1 MQDCYEKNKKE
12 IGNKLDDFII
22 LSLLGKSNYG
32 FVSKV
37 QSKKNGKIYAMKKSD
52 LSIANKKNI
61 LKYYK
66 NHPLFLKQLDHE
78 NICKY
83 YTDFQEGDNLYIIM
97 EYMDGGN
104 LMNLLKLIK
113 KFGTNE
119 ERLIKI
125 FLKCLQGLEY
135 IHSKGIIHRDIKLAN
150 IVMDNEDQ
158 VKIIDFKMA
167 AFSNFDKAKFLPK
180 DNNSKRELINHN
192 TIIGSEEYKAPEI
205 AKDPNIKIKYDDK
218 IDVYSMG
225 IIFCALA
232 YQRLSLPKKDEKTPY
247 SKELYDIIKKMIIN
261 EPSYRPKSSEIL
273 ENLKSFYSN
282 KYLYN
287 SGIYSCLK
295 CLCSFPVTSQL
306 LLYDKKQLE
315 NNPLC
320 TNTIDCMKKLNDNLS
335 TQKEIN
341 LSLYNFRDFFIKKV
355 SKSIPKIFSYKNNE
369 IQPFYILK
377 NLLIEINKELNINIQ
392 KDKKVKQGFHFT
404 REDKDEAYDCFMD
417 YYDVYFKSIISDTF
431 FGLLKTKNIC
441 KECRKEEYSFKN
453 FYIIHF
459 NIKNIEQ
466 FCQNEKNE
474 LTLYNAFNYQNKN
487 CINLNVKDKIIC
499 KKCKKYTPHVKYTQ
513 FFETA
518 ENLIIFFD
526 RGENCKY
533 KNFLN
538 FEEKLKLNGNNV
550 ESFKKYENGVDYQL
564 LSVLCRIQEY
574 DEKQKNKRKEKY
586 ICFIR
591 AKNNNEKGEKET
603 LYLNCYNNKECNLH
617 EIKNTGDVI
626 CLFYNCEDITV
637 INNNQNMNNN
647 NQALNNNNYNKEV
660 MNNSSNLGMNLNK
673 NQGININNNNLA
685 INMNCSQPL
694 NMNNNQGMNINNINN
709 NNLAMNMNCSQPL
722 NMNYNQG
729 MNINNNNLAM
739 NMNYNQQNM
748 DNYQGFYNNNN
759 LVMNNDNNQG
769 MNLNN
774 NLGMNINNNNQ
785 IMNMNYNQDLNMN
798 NKLGININNNNL
810 VMNHDNNPGMDM
822 NINQG
827 MNINNNNVVMNN
839 IINQGVNMNN
849 NQGMIINNNIPVMN
863 MNYNADIN
871 INNNQGMNLND
882 NNLFMNNNQTMNN
895 NNNNNN
901 QALNNNNNQI
911 MNNNFIQCMNMN
923 NNQDLNNNLV
933 MNNNI
938 NQGMDMN
945 NNQGMNINNNPNMNF
960 NNYQDKNFNNIQAMN
975 NNICNNNQVN
985 NNMNNGNFNSNVLHI

>member
-282 KYLYN
+282 EYLYN

-550 ESFKKYENGVDYQL
+550 ESFKKYENGLDYQL

-591 AKNNNEKGEKET
+591 AKNNKEKGEKET
-603 LYLNCYNNKECNLH
+603 LYLNCYNKTECNLH

-626 CLFYNCEDITV
+626 CLFYYCEDITV
-637 INNNQNMNNN
+637 INNQSININNNQNMNNN
-647 NQALNNNNYNKEV
+647 NNQALNNNNLI
-660 MNNSSNLGMNLNK
+660 MNNNQDLNNNLIMKNNFVQALNMNN
-673 NQGININNNNLA
+673 NQDLNNNNYNNLVM
-685 INMNCSQPL
+685 NMNYSQPL
-694 NMNNNQGMNINNINN
+694 IINNNQGMNINDK
-709 NNLAMNMNCSQPL
+709 NLV
-722 NMNYNQG
+722 
-729 MNINNNNLAM
+729 M
-739 NMNYNQQNM
+739 NMNYSQQKM
-748 DNYQGFYNNNN
+748 DNRQVFYNNNN
-759 LVMNNDNNQG
+759 LVMNNINNQG

-798 NKLGININNNNL
+798 NNQEMNINNNNL
-810 VMNHDNNPGMDM
+810 VMNNGNNQVMYM
-822 NINQG
+822 NNNQG
-827 MNINNNNVVMNN
+827 MNINNNNLVMNN
-839 IINQGVNMNN
+839 GNNQVMYMNN
-849 NQGMIINNNIPVMN
+849 NQGMNINNNNLVMN

-871 INNNQGMNLND
+871 NNQEINLND
-882 NNLFMNNNQTMNN
+882 NNTFMNNNQTMNN
-895 NNNNNN
+895 NNNA
-901 QALNNNNNQI
+901 ALNNNNLI
-911 MNNNFIQCMNMN
+911 MNNNFIPYMNMN
-923 NNQDLNNNLV
+923 NNQDLNNNHLF
-933 MNNNI
+933 MNNNS
-938 NQGMDMN
+938 NQIMNIN
-945 NNQGMNINNNPNMNF
+945 NNQGMNINNNNPNMNF

-985 NNMNNGNFNSNVLHI
+985 NNMNNGNFNNNNIYNNNNNMNMNFDN